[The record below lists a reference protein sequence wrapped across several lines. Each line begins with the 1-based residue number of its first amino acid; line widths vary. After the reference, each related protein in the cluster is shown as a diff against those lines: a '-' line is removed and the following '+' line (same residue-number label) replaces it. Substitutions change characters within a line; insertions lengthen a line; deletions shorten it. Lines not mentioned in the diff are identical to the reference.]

1 MDGYGVGVYPRGV
14 ELHTDGRFRRR
25 DRLGVRTLE
34 SPFPKGGGPRGQ
46 IRGFTKESRRR
57 LAWVL
62 ANAPTDFASHLTVTY
77 HARVDEAD
85 GAQVKRRNRAL
96 VQRAKTDMNRF
107 LAVIGKE
114 AGRYVWIQEF
124 QKRGA
129 IHFHVLLELAVD
141 ARRLSVAWCRATG
154 QIHDPHALEQAARVR
169 AVEDQTKARKYL
181 IKYFGK
187 GKQKQLPA
195 GVDRAGR
202 YWGASRSLRVG
213 PLAEV
218 VTCPNKHRHHER
230 EALLVAR
237 SVRRYVSK
245 AVGFKFRGG
254 RLISWD
260 GGLSERLVGV
270 VKQLRAFYRDS
281 GYIVSILEPFWEV
294 ADPEVEIRRARLEST
309 AVFKS
314 DWV

>member
-34 SPFPKGGGPRGQ
+34 SPFPNRSGPRGL

-62 ANAPTDFASHLTVTY
+62 ANAPTDFAVHVTVTY

-85 GAQVKRRNRAL
+85 GDQVAKRNREL

-129 IHFHVLLELAVD
+129 IHFHVLLERVVEE
-141 ARRLSVAWCRATG
+141 RRLSVAWCRATA
-154 QIHDPHALEQAARVR
+154 QLHDPHALEHAVR
-169 AVEDQTKARKYL
+169 ARQVEDQTKARKYL

-187 GKQKQLPA
+187 GKQRWLPVWLA
-195 GVDRAGR
+195 ELLQPPRAPAPNTNTLCRSLSLRIRARAG
-202 YWGASRSLRVG
+202 
-213 PLAEV
+213 
-218 VTCPNKHRHHER
+218 
-230 EALLVAR
+230 
-237 SVRRYVSK
+237 
-245 AVGFKFRGG
+245 
-254 RLISWD
+254 
-260 GGLSERLVGV
+260 
-270 VKQLRAFYRDS
+270 
-281 GYIVSILEPFWEV
+281 
-294 ADPEVEIRRARLEST
+294 
-309 AVFKS
+309 
-314 DWV
+314 

>member
-1 MDGYGVGVYPRGV
+1 MEGYGVGVYPRGV

-25 DRLGVRTLE
+25 DSLGVRTLE
-34 SPFPKGGGPRGQ
+34 SPFPRSGGPRGHIQ
-46 IRGFTKESRRR
+46 GFTAESRRR

-62 ANAPTDFASHLTVTY
+62 ANAPPDFALHVTVTY

-85 GAQVKRRNRAL
+85 GDQVAKRNRSL
-96 VQRAKTDMNRF
+96 VERAKADMNRF

-129 IHFHVLLELAVD
+129 IHFHVLLEFAV
-141 ARRLSVAWCRATG
+141 AERRLAVAWCRATG
-154 QIHDPHALEQAARVR
+154 QLHDPHALEHAVRAR

-202 YWGASRSLRVG
+202 YWGASRTLRVG

-218 VTCPNKHRHHER
+218 VTCQPKHRHHER
-230 EALLVAR
+230 EALFVSR
-237 SVRRYVSK
+237 SVRRYVSRHL
-245 AVGFKFRGG
+245 GFKFRGG

-260 GGLSERLVGV
+260 GGLPGKVLGV
-270 VKQLRAFYRDS
+270 MKQLRAYYRDT
-281 GYIVSILEPFWEV
+281 GYLMAILEPFWEA
-294 ADPEVEIRRARLEST
+294 ADVEVEINRASLEST
-309 AVFKS
+309 AVFQS
-314 DWV
+314 EWL